1 MLGNANHRAAE
12 CTVKTDEETKR
23 GQRGHLERNVSGDKH
38 KQLRVENNTEV
49 IFGPTP
55 ATVEYDVRSSCTS
68 YLSRSSAK
76 KKKKKKKRVGGG
88 GVAPKGV
95 PTGLHRCRHH
105 TVGKIRL
112 TVVQLRFLL
121 VSPLCEAVG
130 EQRNTNT
137 PSDFGW

>member
-76 KKKKKKKRVGGG
+76 KKKKKKKKGWGVGG
-88 GVAPKGV
+88 
-95 PTGLHRCRHH
+95 LHQ
-105 TVGKIRL
+105 KESP
-112 TVVQLRFLL
+112 L
-121 VSPLCEAVG
+121 VSIAAVIIRWVKSGSRLC
-130 EQRNTNT
+130 
-137 PSDFGW
+137 S